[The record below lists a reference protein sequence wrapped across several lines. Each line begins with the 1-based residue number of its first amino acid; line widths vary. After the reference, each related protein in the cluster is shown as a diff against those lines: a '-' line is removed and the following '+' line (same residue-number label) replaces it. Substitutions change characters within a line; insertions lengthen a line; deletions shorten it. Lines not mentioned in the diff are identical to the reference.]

1 MEEQENL
8 NKIFSHNNE
17 EFLGTYALT
26 QEGGGKNMRNS
37 TFSQSSRYVSFVNV
51 NDNPHETIIN
61 GSNENSF
68 CKETKGKQLSQINLD
83 EKNIRNSV
91 FSQGSKES
99 KYKSFM
105 NESNTNIFSNSNE
118 NLIVRGRQDEKKDAF
133 YSVLSREGSVKHY
146 HNSVKETLTQ
156 VINDPKNNTN
166 NINNNFL
173 ENNNEK
179 QDIFNTLPNE
189 NDSSCA
195 CKCRLI

>member
-17 EFLGTYALT
+17 EFLGAYALT
-26 QEGGGKNMRNS
+26 QEGGKNIRNS
-37 TFSQSSRYVSFVNV
+37 TFSQSSRYVSFVI
-51 NDNPHETIIN
+51 DNPHENITN

-68 CKETKGKQLSQINLD
+68 CKEKKGKQTSQISLD
-83 EKNIRNSV
+83 DKNRNSV

-105 NESNTNIFSNSNE
+105 NESNTNIVSNNND
-118 NLIVRGRQDEKKDAF
+118 NLIVRGRQDEKKDVF
-133 YSVLSREGSVKHY
+133 YSVLSRDGSVKHY

-156 VINDPKNNTN
+156 VINDPTNNTS

-173 ENNNEK
+173 ENNTEK